1 MDGSTDVKTF
11 DDGLYHPHPPTK
23 SSATPS
29 PSTDTDPGAATIVS
43 AASFDSVDDD
53 TPASTPVSQGSH
65 PAKKAKHSPG
75 TAIPQESFSAPPV
88 SVNSSIPVNSTAPI
102 SSILPVATSVTLPNR
117 SMEVEPP
124 RLRHNSTRA
133 VVTSLLSVSGV
144 LVLVLITAYLTSQR
158 FRRWRESRR
167 ARHMETKWKIS
178 RPLQEDGSPRSSMRE
193 LPQVQV
199 PTHQL
204 VYGPPD
210 PFARSAPRHSR
221 MPFNIGRSDPVEEI
235 DEERGWLW
243 GTQTS
248 KNSKRDR
255 HVTPGLGTGRYRSKN
270 GRGRHQ
276 TSLNSHSTYTQPEDL
291 DEMKEELLY
300 DDEAQHGGAY
310 QYEYTDDQGELA
322 NQDNPSSGV
331 SHLFGRI
338 KQSIGSRSGFGS
350 LGSST
355 GRLRIDSS
363 RGQWN
368 EVGQQVLE
376 DEKDITAQD
385 EHDDEKTAGL
395 QVRFDSNISSRSAPL
410 LSDIVLPEL
419 PAFTWDDHSGLK
431 VAKTKRARAPSLEVE
446 IDDGRADYVPG
457 DSHAIHQPSSC
468 PRIPPVNSVR
478 QIVSRLEDNEGKY
491 THLPSPSSRDSRR
504 QRKQAL
510 PSSNHNIHQA
520 DKFTH
525 LPSPTSSRTRTG
537 KSHTGLVKTK
547 SKHLYPGGYLGRSP
561 TKKLRRK
568 ESPES

>member
-270 GRGRHQ
+270 GRGQHQ

-310 QYEYTDDQGELA
+310 QYEYTDDHGELA

-338 KQSIGSRSGFGS
+338 KQSISSRSGFGS
-350 LGSST
+350 PGFIDGKT
-355 GRLRIDSS
+355 QDRL
-363 RGQWN
+363 
-368 EVGQQVLE
+368 
-376 DEKDITAQD
+376 
-385 EHDDEKTAGL
+385 
-395 QVRFDSNISSRSAPL
+395 
-410 LSDIVLPEL
+410 
-419 PAFTWDDHSGLK
+419 
-431 VAKTKRARAPSLEVE
+431 
-446 IDDGRADYVPG
+446 
-457 DSHAIHQPSSC
+457 
-468 PRIPPVNSVR
+468 
-478 QIVSRLEDNEGKY
+478 
-491 THLPSPSSRDSRR
+491 
-504 QRKQAL
+504 
-510 PSSNHNIHQA
+510 
-520 DKFTH
+520 
-525 LPSPTSSRTRTG
+525 
-537 KSHTGLVKTK
+537 
-547 SKHLYPGGYLGRSP
+547 
-561 TKKLRRK
+561 
-568 ESPES
+568 

>member
-243 GTQTS
+243 DFAQLTL
-248 KNSKRDR
+248 D
-255 HVTPGLGTGRYRSKN
+255 L
-270 GRGRHQ
+270 
-276 TSLNSHSTYTQPEDL
+276 YTAEDL

-385 EHDDEKTAGL
+385 EHDDERRPGFKSASTATS
-395 QVRFDSNISSRSAPL
+395 Q
-410 LSDIVLPEL
+410 L

-457 DSHAIHQPSSC
+457 DSHAIHQPGAC
-468 PRIPPVNSVR
+468 PGSL
-478 QIVSRLEDNEGKY
+478 QS
-491 THLPSPSSRDSRR
+491 T
-504 QRKQAL
+504 Q
-510 PSSNHNIHQA
+510 
-520 DKFTH
+520 
-525 LPSPTSSRTRTG
+525 TRTG

-547 SKHLYPGGYLGRSP
+547 SNTSILADTSADLPLK
-561 TKKLRRK
+561 TQK
-568 ESPES
+568 ERVPES